1 MRQYRDFRGKLIAIC
16 TKKPRDL
23 ISVLL
28 EQENTVKNSFCRKEF
43 HLVIAG
49 VLICI
54 EMGVK

>member
-1 MRQYRDFRGKLIAIC
+1 MAIC

-28 EQENTVKNSFCRKEF
+28 EQENTVKNSFCGKEF

-54 EMGVK
+54 EMEVK